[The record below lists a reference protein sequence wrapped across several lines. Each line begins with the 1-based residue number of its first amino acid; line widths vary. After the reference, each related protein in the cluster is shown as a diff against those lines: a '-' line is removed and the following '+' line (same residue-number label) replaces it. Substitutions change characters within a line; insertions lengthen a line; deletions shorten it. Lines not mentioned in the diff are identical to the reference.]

1 MNISPT
7 TQQAYKSNSIKKHLV
22 IVFPELNYTVPEQD
36 VSQESMKLS
45 EAISDSKDFEFV
57 GCISSK
63 FQVAIRDFGQDI
75 KGKIIRAY
83 IYTDG
88 TENEPIPLFYGIVEE
103 AKLQSNHK
111 TKEIVAYDPLFSIG
125 KKDVSQWY
133 KDMVFPQG
141 QKSIGDIWKSLFYYL
156 NIPYDFYTTLP
167 NDGIRVK
174 KVYNPSSLSAIG
186 VIKSICQINGV
197 FGIWDRGELDSNG
210 NYKQEKS
217 PKFKFLILPDI
228 MPTDSEPY
236 PSLTLYP
243 PFYVGTGSGETPAD
257 EVPYYKKLEYQEF
270 SVKPVDKIIIRQ
282 DSEDEG
288 GSYGTG
294 ENKYIIQGN
303 MFTLGLKKKVLD
315 QMAARIYPNVI
326 NVSYI
331 PYISNTNG
339 YPWIECGD
347 AVISYMVYDFDNS
360 PQLVYTAVTP
370 EGTENPFVQRWYE
383 LYGSSYVRSQD
394 TQVNPNKTYYQ
405 EHSTDVYKEMK
416 FYALGRNMSGI
427 QALRDEYNAEGDEF
441 QKEFVTDIG
450 LNVDVK
456 IKKVKNELT
465 EYVDEN
471 LENYYDKDT
480 IDDMFEDL
488 PTGWSVESVPEGELP
503 PVGQDQVL
511 YLIQGEV
518 VVE

>member
-7 TQQAYKSNSIKKHLV
+7 TQQAYKNNSIKKHLV
-22 IVFPELNYTVPEQD
+22 IKFPEINYTVPENE
-36 VSQESMKLS
+36 VYEESMRLS
-45 EAISDSKDFEFV
+45 ESISDDNSIEFV

-63 FQVAIRDFGQDI
+63 FQVSIRDFGQDI
-75 KGKIIRAY
+75 KGKKIQAY

-88 TENEPIPLFYGIVEE
+88 TEQEPIPLFYGIVEE

-111 TKEIVAYDPLFSIG
+111 IKEIVAYDPLYTIG
-125 KKDVSQWY
+125 KKDVSDWY
-133 KDMVFPQG
+133 KGMVFPQG

-167 NDGIRVK
+167 NDGIKIK
-174 KVYNPSSLSAIG
+174 KQYNPSSLSAIG
-186 VIKSICQINGV
+186 VIKSVCQINGV

-210 NYKQEKS
+210 NYKNNKS

-228 MPTDSEPY
+228 MPTEAEPY

-257 EVPYYKKLEYQEF
+257 EVPYYKSLEYQEF

-282 DSEDEG
+282 DSEDTG

-303 MFTLGLKKKVLD
+303 MFTLGLKKATLD
-315 QMAARIYPNVI
+315 KMAANIYPNVI
-326 NVSYI
+326 NVSYM
-331 PYISNTNG
+331 PYTSNTNG

-360 PQLVYTAVTP
+360 PQLVYTEVSP
-370 EGTENPFVQRWYE
+370 QGTENPWNERWYE
-383 LYGSSYVRSQD
+383 LSGSAYVRSQD
-394 TQVNPNKTYYQ
+394 TTVNPNKTYYA
-405 EHSTDVYKEMK
+405 EHSVDVYKEMK
-416 FYALGRNMSGI
+416 FYNLTRNMSGI
-427 QALRDEYNAEGDEF
+427 QALRDEYGAEGDEF
-441 QKEFVTDIG
+441 QREFISDVG
-450 LNVDVK
+450 LNIDVK
-456 IKKVKNELT
+456 IKKVKNEIQ
-465 EYVDEN
+465 EFIED
-471 LENYYDKDT
+471 NYYDMDT
-480 IDDMFEDL
+480 IDDMFEQIQQE
-488 PTGWSVESVPEGELP
+488 GWSVESVAELP
-503 PVGQDQVL
+503 PSGEDQVL

>member
-7 TQQAYKSNSIKKHLV
+7 TQQAYKNNSIKKHLV
-22 IVFPELNYTVPEQD
+22 IKFPDLNYTVPETE
-36 VSQESMKLS
+36 VYQESMRLS
-45 EAISDSKDFEFV
+45 EAISDDKSIEFV

-63 FQVAIRDFGQDI
+63 FEVSIRDFGQDI
-75 KGKIIRAY
+75 KGQKIRAY

-88 TENEPIPLFYGIVEE
+88 TENEPIPLFYGVVEE

-111 TKEIVAYDPLFSIG
+111 IKEIVAYDPLYYLG
-125 KKDVSQWY
+125 KKDVSDWY
-133 KDMVFPQG
+133 KGLVFPSG
-141 QKSIGDIWKSLFYYL
+141 GRSIGDTWKSLFYYL
-156 NIPYDFYTTLP
+156 GIPYDLYTILP
-167 NDGIRVK
+167 NDGIRIK
-174 KVYNPSSLSAIG
+174 KQYNPSSLSAIG

-210 NYKQEKS
+210 EYKLEKY
-217 PKFKFLILPDI
+217 PKFKFLILPNI
-228 MPTDSEPY
+228 MPAESEPY
-236 PSLTLYP
+236 PALTLYP
-243 PFYVGTGSGETPAD
+243 PFYIGTGSGETTPD
-257 EVPYYKKLEYQEF
+257 DVPYYKSLEYQEF

-282 DSEDEG
+282 DSEDTG

-303 MFTLGLKKKVLD
+303 MFTLGLKKATLD
-315 QMAARIYPNVI
+315 KMAANIYPNVI

-331 PYISNTNG
+331 PYTSNTNG

-360 PQLVYTAVTP
+360 PQLVYTEAIP
-370 EGTENPFVQRWYE
+370 QGTENPFIQRWYE
-383 LYGSSYVRSQD
+383 LSGNVYIRSQD
-394 TQVNPNKTYYQ
+394 TQVNPSKTYYNQ
-405 EHSTDVYKEMK
+405 HSSDVYKEMK

-441 QKEFVTDIG
+441 QREFITDIG
-450 LNVDVK
+450 LNIDVK

-480 IDDMFEDL
+480 IDDMISEL
-488 PTGWSVESVPEGELP
+488 QQEGWTVESVEELP
-503 PVGQDQVL
+503 PSGEDQVL